1 MPLVPLP
8 VIDEPFQRVAVDI
21 VEPLLKCRMGNRY
34 ILVLCDYV
42 TRYP

>member
-1 MPLVPLP
+1 MRESFERIVM
-8 VIDEPFQRVAVDI
+8 DI
-21 VEPLLKCRMGNRY
+21 VGPGAGEVTNTY